1 MGGMT
6 YSFSPVNHI
15 DTSKIVSIC
24 EPMYVEERFLLSVT
38 KHEQQFENM
47 RLSGFI
53 YFGGSLPCWCS
64 YVREGLAVE
73 WEIQGYQIGEKKKLG
88 THPPKPQTKKAKFF
102 FFCPQKNS
110 RIDIWIWICESPH
123 PHVTSVALCFG
134 LFAHIT
140 FAFTQ
145 WWPTG

>member
-15 DTSKIVSIC
+15 DTSKIVSIR

-73 WEIQGYQIGEKKKLG
+73 WEIQGYQIGEKKNWEPTPPNRKLKRQSSSFFAPKKTAELTYESG
-88 THPPKPQTKKAKFF
+88 YVNPPTPMSQA
-102 FFCPQKNS
+102 
-110 RIDIWIWICESPH
+110 
-123 PHVTSVALCFG
+123 
-134 LFAHIT
+134 
-140 FAFTQ
+140 
-145 WWPTG
+145 